1 MKRTT
6 LSRLGAAAA
15 CLTVF
20 ACSASS
26 RPAAPA
32 APAASLTPTP
42 GPIAPINPNVIEE
55 TETYTIQRFLKQ
67 DYIRVDDR
75 HIRHPMI
82 GPAVEFF
89 KEDESYYYVHVPKPL
104 SSEERALLEAK
115 KKAAQAG
122 RGQTSSTPALVAEG
136 PPDSEFADLSP
147 RRVKGRLKLEKVE
160 KSGLPETGEWRA
172 SFVVADMNGDG
183 IPDLVVPPSRGGD
196 GSLHVWIGDGSGRF
210 KPWNLSFTEGG
221 KPADLSLI
229 YGGVA
234 VGDIDGDGKLDIVTA
249 SHGAGLVSLFGDG
262 KGGFRIV
269 RDGLPR
275 EFTSQAVALI
285 DVDGDGKL
293 DLIAS
298 ADIPNTGKDMVDTS
312 LIRVFLYRGE
322 KGWQLKPDGLL
333 GGFPSNSLYAWDYDR
348 DGRMD
353 LLTGSTYTG
362 ALTHVWKNKGDGSFA
377 PVLFP
382 EIDGY
387 AYHLSTAPGTFG
399 PDRVPAFADLYYKF
413 FDRPKPRRA
422 EGISVDSFRAGS
434 WTRHPVWIKRDGN
447 SAIFAV
453 AMGDLDGDGLDD
465 LVFPDTETRR
475 LRIFFQEADGS
486 FSELDEQEEP
496 ALDSVGQHVALVD
509 LNRDGR
515 LDIVLSKTISSAR
528 PDEPGG
534 WDVYLNRGGSM
545 RTRTK

>member
-15 CLTVF
+15 CLAAF

-26 RPAAPA
+26 RPA

-42 GPIAPINPNVIEE
+42 GPIARINPNVIEE

-89 KEDESYYYVHVPKPL
+89 KEDESYYYVHVQKPM
-104 SSEERALLEAK
+104 SPEERALREAK
-115 KKAAQAG
+115 KKAEQAG
-122 RGQTSSTPALVAEG
+122 QGQTSSTPALAEG

-183 IPDLVVPPSRGGD
+183 IPDIVAPPSRGGD
-196 GSLHVWIGDGSGRF
+196 ASLHVWIGDGSGRF
-210 KPWNLSFTEGG
+210 KPWNLSFTEEG
-221 KPADLSLI
+221 KPANLSLI

-262 KGGFRIV
+262 QGGFRIV
-269 RDGLPR
+269 REGLPR

-285 DVDGDGKL
+285 DVDGDGKP

-298 ADIPNTGKDMVDTS
+298 ADIPNTGNTKVDTS
-312 LIRVFLYRGE
+312 LIRVFLYRGQ
-322 KGWQLKPDGLL
+322 KGWQFKPDGLL

-353 LLTGSTYTG
+353 LLTGSIYTG
-362 ALTHVWKNKGDGSFA
+362 ALTLVWKNKGDGTFA

-413 FDRPKPRRA
+413 FERPKPRRA

-465 LVFPDTETRR
+465 LVFPDTEARR

-515 LDIVLSKTISSAR
+515 LDIVLSKAVSSAR
-528 PDEPGG
+528 PNEPGG
-534 WDVYLNRGGSM
+534 WDVYLNRGGSI
-545 RTRTK
+545 RTLTK